1 MLKWAGEKDAK
12 QYLSDQAELRRQSL
26 AFRNAEG
33 KRHRDIDE
41 DTRAQSVLENAQNEE
56 LNAACESILIM
67 KQYPCKIFTILAHQ
81 FLTLYHCSGQRDVPQ
96 YKKECAARDC
106 ASLRLNGKEK
116 FSRRM
121 EDQND

>member
-12 QYLSDQAELRRQSL
+12 QYLSDQAELRHQSL

-56 LNAACESILIM
+56 LNACLWVYLDYEAI
-67 KQYPCKIFTILAHQ
+67 
-81 FLTLYHCSGQRDVPQ
+81 
-96 YKKECAARDC
+96 
-106 ASLRLNGKEK
+106 SL
-116 FSRRM
+116 
-121 EDQND
+121 